1 MNTSHHDSQTIERIL
16 SAAEAHF
23 ALHGFFASSLRQIM
37 REAHTNVAA
46 AHYHFGSKEAL
57 FLAVI
62 QRRVAPF
69 LEDVLTTLQATEAAT
84 RQAVTPEDLIDSF
97 ITSCMNLVNS
107 QGPLAGTTAKLV
119 SRLML
124 DEYRIFRE
132 SLAQEF
138 SELAERLQ
146 SAFAAAL
153 PDLTPETRRWRMHL
167 ALSAL
172 FNAFAGN
179 DVLKA
184 LAPASV
190 VNAKN
195 PHLVARYVRPFVV
208 AALRAPE

>member
-1 MNTSHHDSQTIERIL
+1 MISTPNDSQTIARIL
-16 SAAEAHF
+16 SAAENHF

-37 REAHTNVAA
+37 REAQANVAA

-62 QRRVAPF
+62 HRRIAPF
-69 LEDVLTTLQATEAAT
+69 LEDVLAMLQAAEAQQQT
-84 RQAVTPEDLIDSF
+84 LTPEHLTDSF
-97 ITSCMNLVNS
+97 IASCLNLVNAAD
-107 QGPLAGTTAKLV
+107 GKAGTTAKLV

-132 SLAQEF
+132 ELAQEF
-138 SELAERLQ
+138 SELADRLYA
-146 SAFAAAL
+146 AFARAL
-153 PDLTPETRRWRMHL
+153 PDLPPEACRWRMHL
-167 ALSAL
+167 ALSTL

-190 VNAKN
+190 VSAKN
-195 PHLVARYVRPFVV
+195 AEQVAKNVRPFVI
-208 AALRAPE
+208 AGLKAPL